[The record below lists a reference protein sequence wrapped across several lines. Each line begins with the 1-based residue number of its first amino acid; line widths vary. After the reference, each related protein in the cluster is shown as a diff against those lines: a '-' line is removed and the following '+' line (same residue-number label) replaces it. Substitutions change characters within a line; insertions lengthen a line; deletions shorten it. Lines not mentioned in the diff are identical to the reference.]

1 MEKNYTIITNNRG
14 YLIMSKHEKFNF
26 KTREEFDAKIKE
38 LGVDV
43 KLSDDLSPLAKPV
56 KVGHRT
62 APNAFAV
69 LPMEGCDSNP
79 DGSPSELLTRR
90 YERFA
95 GGGAGLLWWEANAVV
110 KEGKANPLQMMLT
123 DENKGSFAEMIKK
136 CNDAA
141 KNLNGKEHEPV
152 NILQLTHSGRYS
164 RPNTHAMEP
173 LVPQHDPTLDP
184 RVGIDANDNKC
195 IVTDEYL
202 DSLPEKYIKSA
213 LLAKEVGFDGVD
225 IKSCHRYLFSELLAS
240 HTRGGKYGGSF
251 ENRTRLL
258 CTILE
263 EVKKACG
270 NDFII
275 STRFNVFDA
284 HPYPYGWGVDKEDM
298 WKFDPTEPVQL
309 IKRFKEI
316 GVDLLGN
323 SAGNPYYIYAQVGR
337 PFDTSSAGIPV
348 PEEHQLES
356 VERLFALTKL
366 VQETAGDIPVIGSG
380 YSWLRQF
387 APYAGAYN
395 VANGHCGFVGL
406 GRSSFAY
413 PEAPR
418 DILTTGV
425 MDPKKCCIACSK
437 CTQIMRDHGRTG
449 CVVRDSKV
457 YMPLF
462 KEAQADA
469 AERAGAK

>member
-1 MEKNYTIITNNRG
+1 
-14 YLIMSKHEKFNF
+14 MSKHEKFNF
-26 KTREEFDAKIKE
+26 KTLEDFKSKIEE
-38 LGVDV
+38 LGVNIN
-43 KLSDDLSPLAKPV
+43 LSDDFSPLANSV

-69 LPMEGCDSNP
+69 LPMEGCDSNE
-79 DGSPSELLTRR
+79 DGSPSELVIRR

-95 GGGAGLLWWEANAVV
+95 SGGAGLLWWEANAVV

-123 DENKGSFAEMIKK
+123 DENKGSFAEMMKTCLK
-136 CNDAA
+136 AA
-141 KNLNGKEHEPV
+141 QNANGEDHSPV

-164 RPNTHAMEP
+164 RPNTHAGEP
-173 LVPQHDPTLDP
+173 IIPQHDPLLDP
-184 RVGIDANDNKC
+184 RVGIQPDDNKC

-202 DSLPEKYIKSA
+202 DSLPEKYVKSA

-240 HTRGGKYGGSF
+240 HTREGKYGGSF
-251 ENRTRLL
+251 ENRSRLL

-270 NDFII
+270 EDFII

-284 HPYPYGWGVDKEDM
+284 HPYPHGFGVDKEDM
-298 WKFDPTEPVQL
+298 WKFDPTEPKML
-309 IKRFKEI
+309 IQRFKEI
-316 GVDLLGN
+316 GVNLLGN
-323 SAGNPYYIYAQVGR
+323 SAGNPYYIHAQVGR
-337 PFDTSSAGIPV
+337 PFDTSSMGIPI

-356 VERLFALTKL
+356 VERLFALTRF
-366 VQETAGDIPVIGSG
+366 VQEEAGDIPVIGSG
-380 YSWLRQF
+380 YSWLREF
-387 APYAGAYN
+387 TPYTAAYN
-395 VANGHCGFVGL
+395 VANKHCAFVGL

-418 DILTTGV
+418 DILTNGA
-425 MDPKKCCIACSK
+425 MDSKKCCIACSK

-449 CVVRDSKV
+449 CVIRDSKM

-462 KEAQADA
+462 KEARAEAD
-469 AERAGAK
+469 ERAK